1 MAAGGSMV
9 DVAAALLTAGLS
21 LSQKLVMSWVEH
33 GRSRVKVS
41 EVESSIAKESVLEAE
56 RLRVRVD
63 DLERAAQQMMREI
76 VARTPQMSYSRPR
89 LGPAV
94 LDMQFDPHNPAS
106 SKQMLS
112 DLRLRIA
119 EISASVAQPTAEG
132 EPPALPKVTIDPDPA
147 EDSVGQDGVGERRRS
162 AEMIEELRGRVREA
176 EGPRK

>member
-1 MAAGGSMV
+1 MI

-21 LSQKLVMSWVEH
+21 LSQKLIMSWVEH

-41 EVESSIAKESVLEAE
+41 EVESSIAKEAALEAE

-89 LGPAV
+89 LGSAV
-94 LDMQFDPHNPAS
+94 LDMQFDPHDPAS

-119 EISASVAQPTAEG
+119 EISASVAQPTAES
-132 EPPALPKVTIDPDPA
+132 EAADLPKVTVDPDPA
-147 EDSVGQDGVGERRRS
+147 EGSVRQDGARKRRRS
-162 AEMIEELRGRVREA
+162 ADMIQELQGRVREA
-176 EGPRK
+176 EGPRR